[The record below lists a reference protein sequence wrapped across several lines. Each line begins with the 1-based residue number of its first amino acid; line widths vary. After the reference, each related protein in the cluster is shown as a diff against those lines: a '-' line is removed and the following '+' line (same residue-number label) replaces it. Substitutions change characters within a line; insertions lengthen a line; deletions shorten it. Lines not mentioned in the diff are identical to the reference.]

1 MADVKLVAH
10 TFMASE
16 LYGAG
21 AAGLTLAE
29 PSEGAEFV
37 GFSTD
42 FSPPQN
48 PLVANGNQR
57 PAYDP
62 SLTLIGI
69 WKEASS

>member
-42 FSPPQN
+42 FSPPQT
-48 PLVANGNQR
+48 LWSRTVTNGPPMIQ
-57 PAYDP
+57 
-62 SLTLIGI
+62 
-69 WKEASS
+69 ASR